1 MLDRGDVDIARLAER
16 LAAIELDSLAAQY
29 LNSALDICRTDCRI
43 RFAEALLAQKR
54 SGDAV

>member
-1 MLDRGDVDIARLAER
+1 AER

-54 SGDAV
+54 SRDAV